1 LNINQFV
8 SKKEKKMR
16 QQSGGGCLTAFAVGF
31 SRMFLIFAWLARPI
45 AFERVF
51 GGSWILPC
59 IGIMIL
65 PFTTL
70 MYVILSTSGPGL
82 TGSIQGLDWL
92 WLALAVAVDVA
103 GAGAAAAA
111 NRDRVPQGYPGALPP
126 SNPQP

>member
-1 LNINQFV
+1 M
-8 SKKEKKMR
+8 EMR

-31 SRMFLIFAWLARPI
+31 SRMFLIFAWIARPVY
-45 AFERVF
+45 FQTVF
-51 GGSWILPC
+51 NGSWIIPC
-59 IGIMIL
+59 LGILIL

-70 MYVILSTSGPGL
+70 MYAILVTNSVGG
-82 TGSIQGLDWL
+82 IQGLDWL
-92 WLALAVAVDVA
+92 WLFLAVVVDLA